1 MPAGVAAER
10 RVIEF
15 SGEKYGIERS
25 EAAMERSSMRPSG
38 SPARRSRKFPTVST
52 IEHFCDDD
60 AISDEPIKIAARV
73 SVKGN
78 EIEVDFAGSSPQVHG
93 GMNAPLAVT
102 VSATCYAIKCLTD
115 PENAPNSGSYRPI
128 KVQAP
133 HGTVVNPMPPAPV
146 IAGNHE
152 TASRIADVIIG
163 ALADA
168 LPDRVCAAG
177 SGSSGVLSIGA
188 RMREGGRERE
198 LLMVETH
205 GAGQGA
211 NIEGDGVN
219 ARRVSVGNTGNT
231 PSEATPK
238 SASRSRCCVTLF
250 PRIAV
255 APDVPAAAPVF
266 CERSN
271 LSTTRR

>member
-1 MPAGVAAER
+1 MPH
-10 RVIEF
+10 
-15 SGEKYGIERS
+15 
-25 EAAMERSSMRPSG
+25 
-38 SPARRSRKFPTVST
+38 RSR
-52 IEHFCDDD
+52 
-60 AISDEPIKIAARV
+60 
-73 SVKGN
+73 
-78 EIEVDFAGSSPQVHG
+78 
-93 GMNAPLAVT
+93 
-102 VSATCYAIKCLTD
+102 
-115 PENAPNSGSYRPI
+115 NAPNSGSYRPI

-133 HGTVVNPMPPAPV
+133 HGTVVNPMPPSPV

-219 ARRVSVGNTGNT
+219 ARRVSVGK
-231 PSEATPK
+231 PVIPQAKRSK

-255 APDVPAAAPVF
+255 APDIPAAAPVF

-271 LSTTRR
+271 LSMTRR

>member
-1 MPAGVAAER
+1 MPN
-10 RVIEF
+10 
-15 SGEKYGIERS
+15 
-25 EAAMERSSMRPSG
+25 
-38 SPARRSRKFPTVST
+38 RSRKRAELGFVPT
-52 IEHFCDDD
+52 
-60 AISDEPIKIAARV
+60 
-73 SVKGN
+73 
-78 EIEVDFAGSSPQVHG
+78 
-93 GMNAPLAVT
+93 
-102 VSATCYAIKCLTD
+102 
-115 PENAPNSGSYRPI
+115 I

-231 PSEATPK
+231 PSEALEI
-238 SASRSRCCVTLF
+238 SF
-250 PRIAV
+250 PIQVLRYAISEDCGGAGRT
-255 APDVPAAAPVF
+255 AAAPVF